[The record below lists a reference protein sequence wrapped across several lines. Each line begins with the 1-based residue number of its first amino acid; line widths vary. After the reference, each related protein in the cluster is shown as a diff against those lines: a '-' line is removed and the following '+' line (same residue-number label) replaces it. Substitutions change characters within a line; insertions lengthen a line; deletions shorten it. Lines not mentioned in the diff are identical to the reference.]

1 MRGRKTGGRK
11 KGTPNRITVERQ
23 AAVDHASEQI
33 GEALGP
39 ASFEGDAHAMLMAV
53 YKDAR
58 QPLVLRIDA
67 AGKAIGYE
75 KPKLSSVNAK
85 VDGVI
90 GQYEAQPIPVEQRD
104 SDSLASPGG
113 PAVGGDPAG
122 HGQ

>member
-1 MRGRKTGGRK
+1 MKSLKTGGRK
-11 KGTPNRITVERQ
+11 KGTPNRITVERE
-23 AAVDHASEQI
+23 AAIERTREQI
-33 GEALGP
+33 AEALGP
-39 ASFEGDAHAMLMAV
+39 SAFLGDAHALLMAV
-53 YKDAR
+53 YQDDK

-104 SDSLASPGG
+104 PIPAELLEQSCPKSDP
-113 PAVGGDPAG
+113 
-122 HGQ
+122 